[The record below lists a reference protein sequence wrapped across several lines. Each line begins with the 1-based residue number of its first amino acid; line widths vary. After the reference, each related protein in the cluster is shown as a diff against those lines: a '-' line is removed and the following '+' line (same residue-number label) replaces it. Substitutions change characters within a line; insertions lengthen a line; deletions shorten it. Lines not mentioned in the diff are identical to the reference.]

1 MRISVW
7 SSDLGASDLA
17 PPDAGITI
25 ATANSSVVNSGTI
38 SGAGTGITT
47 AYLFDEEIGELVFL
61 AAGTTVENSGTI
73 AGESNDGVRLIG
85 GGSVP
90 NSGAISGSGQPFA
103 DGISMFAYDGQP
115 ADGYGA
121 LVTNN
126 NSTPKRTSGLRGQ
139 TEHER

>member
-1 MRISVW
+1 M
-7 SSDLGASDLA
+7 
-17 PPDAGITI
+17 
-25 ATANSSVVNSGTI
+25 
-38 SGAGTGITT
+38 
-47 AYLFDEEIGELVFL
+47 
-61 AAGTTVENSGTI
+61 

-85 GGSVP
+85 GGSVT

-126 NSTPKRTSGLRGQ
+126 DGATLVGARYGVILSGGGDVANAGAIEAGAGMSEERRVGDVCVGTRRSRLSLDRLDKKNDRG
-139 TEHER
+139 EGAR